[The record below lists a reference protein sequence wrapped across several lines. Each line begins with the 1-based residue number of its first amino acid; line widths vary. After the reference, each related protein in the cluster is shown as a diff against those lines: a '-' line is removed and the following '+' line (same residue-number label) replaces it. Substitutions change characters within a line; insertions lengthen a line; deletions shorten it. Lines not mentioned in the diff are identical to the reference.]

1 VQSLLRGSAAPHLGT
16 ADRHH
21 QTGGG
26 VLFPHDPKHVAKAF
40 AKISEEVK
48 AVMARRDKIVEQFKK
63 LISERVRTKYSLLT
77 SLLSAVPRA
86 TLAFAQEAQWGGHVI
101 RNSEDQSMLTVLKV
115 RSS

>member
-16 ADRHH
+16 ADPHH

-26 VLFPHDPKHVAKAF
+26 VLFPHDPKHEAKAF

-77 SLLSAVPRA
+77 SLLSAVPRS
-86 TLAFAQEAQWGGHVI
+86 TLAFAQEAPSHDKAAGG
-101 RNSEDQSMLTVLKV
+101 TVKGM
-115 RSS
+115 S